1 MQTVSEWDARRK
13 GRSQKAVCFNCRQNL
28 DDDRFRIPAGACESC
43 FPSLGSLPE
52 EKLAEY
58 LEYLAVPAAILS
70 PDLTVQLANTLFLE
84 ALGHDAVGR
93 RSGEALSCM
102 YTAMLGRCGE
112 TVACIL
118 CSLKRSVETTMASG
132 EGLRDVAVSFPHKE
146 EIRKTLTIATEKMG
160 SSVLVLMTP

>member
-1 MQTVSEWDARRK
+1 VSSR
-13 GRSQKAVCFNCRQNL
+13 QNVCFNCRQDL
-28 DDDRFRIPAGACESC
+28 DDEFRALAGACESC
-43 FPSLGSLPE
+43 FPSLGSLPA

-58 LEYLAVPAAILS
+58 LEYVTILS
-70 PDLTVQLANTLFLE
+70 PDLTVTLANTLFRE
-84 ALGHDAVGR
+84 ALGHDAIGR

-118 CSLKRSVETTMASG
+118 CSLKRSVEQTIASG

-146 EIRKTLTIATEKMG
+146 EMRKTLTITTEKMG
-160 SSVLVLMTP
+160 SSVLVLMVDS